1 MPRISTA
8 AVAVTVAAAAAW
20 PAPAAAERPYRT
32 KFFAAVAYVSPLSE
46 SDQDF
51 DGVVDSL
58 EASEELGWEFGLGGR
73 FSERWGFE
81 LSYVN
86 ATQDVDFGGNTV
98 GEIDFEPISATLEF
112 HLVPESAFDLWIG
125 PTVAWVRWGDL
136 ELADGSKIETDA
148 ESAFGATLG
157 FDVGLGERLALTG
170 AVRYLDA
177 DADLEGFAP
186 FAVDPLFA
194 RVGLAIRM

>member
-1 MPRISTA
+1 MTRLPA
-8 AVAVTVAAAAAW
+8 VVAVAALAAATAL

-32 KFFAAVAYVSPLSE
+32 KLFAAVAYVSPLAE

-58 EASEELGWEFGLGGR
+58 EAAEELGWEFGLGGR

-86 ATQDVDFGGNTV
+86 ATQEVDFGGSTI

-112 HLVPESAFDLWIG
+112 HLIPERAFDLWIG

-157 FDVGLGERLALTG
+157 FDLALGERLALTG
-170 AVRYLDA
+170 ALRYLDA
-177 DADLEGFAP
+177 DADLEGFRP

-194 RVGLAIRM
+194 RLGVSIRI

>member
-1 MPRISTA
+1 MRRS
-8 AVAVTVAAAAAW
+8 VAILGAAALCALVAL
-20 PAPAAAERPYRT
+20 PAAAGERPYRT
-32 KFFAAVAYVSPLSE
+32 KMFAAISYVSPLSE

-51 DGVVDSL
+51 GGVVDSL
-58 EASEELGWEFGLGGR
+58 EAAEELGWEFGISGR
-73 FSERWGFE
+73 FSERWGLE

-86 ATQDVDFGGNTV
+86 ATQEVDFGGNSV
-98 GEIDFEPISATLEF
+98 GEIDFEPISVTLEF
-112 HLVPESAFDLWIG
+112 HLVPGRAFDLWIG

-136 ELADGSKIETDA
+136 ELNDGTKIETDA

-157 FDVGLGERLALTG
+157 IDIGLGDRVALTG

-186 FAVDPLFA
+186 LAVDPLFA
-194 RVGLAIRM
+194 RLGVAIRF